1 MARFYGRRAL
11 KSRKQRLPA
20 RAVNG
25 REWSLNV
32 LDDGTLLMPNA
43 LLSSDKNFVRFPR
56 AFAASSGVSL
66 A

>member
-1 MARFYGRRAL
+1 
-11 KSRKQRLPA
+11 
-20 RAVNG
+20 VNG